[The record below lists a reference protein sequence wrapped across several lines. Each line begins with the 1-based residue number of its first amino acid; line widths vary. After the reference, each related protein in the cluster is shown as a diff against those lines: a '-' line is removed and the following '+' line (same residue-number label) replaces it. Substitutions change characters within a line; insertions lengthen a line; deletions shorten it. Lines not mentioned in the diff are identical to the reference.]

1 MSKDLKEKNAA
12 VRAMIENE
20 KKSLS
25 DKVGDQLESTLQL
38 AVKERI

>member
-12 VRAMIENE
+12 VRAMIEQE

-25 DKVGDQLESTLQL
+25 EKVDS
-38 AVKERI
+38 